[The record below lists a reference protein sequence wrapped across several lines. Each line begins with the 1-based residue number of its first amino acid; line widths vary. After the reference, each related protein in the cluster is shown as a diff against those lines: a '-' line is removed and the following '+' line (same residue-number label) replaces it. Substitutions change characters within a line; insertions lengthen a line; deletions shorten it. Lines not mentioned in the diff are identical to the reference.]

1 MEILMDKYQQFL
13 ELMGEKV
20 SQVIRKPRRLYFVV
34 SNENLRDVARHLFV
48 TLGCRLSTATAQ
60 ETYHGLVILYHFSHD
75 ASGCYYCPRVITN
88 KEHPKVNS
96 ITEIVTGA
104 LWIEREM
111 FDLWGIEF
119 TGHPRMEQL
128 LTLNSPNNPNKPLRF
143 GRPA

>member
-1 MEILMDKYQQFL
+1 MDEYTQFL
-13 ELMGEKV
+13 ELMGDKV
-20 SQVIRKPRRLYFVV
+20 SQIIQKPRRLYFVV
-34 SNENLRDVARHLFV
+34 SNENLREVARHLFV

-60 ETYHGLVILYHFSHD
+60 ETYHGLEILYHFSHD
-75 ASGCYYCPRVITN
+75 ASGCYYCPRVITG
-88 KEHPKVNS
+88 KDHPKVNS

-119 TGHPRMEQL
+119 VGHPRMEQL
-128 LTLNSPNNPNKPLRF
+128 LTLNNPENPNKPLRF